1 MDFRFEP
8 GNYYL
13 AGKETFDGHEVLKV
27 DYLPT
32 KLFDDQRSELDKE
45 AESTKDT
52 TETQDAKE
60 IADAKE
66 KPKSAA
72 QQERERKQK
81 AREQKLDE
89 QINYKMDKTSQ
100 VTLWVDPATHQ
111 IVKYTFDNVWM
122 DFLPAGW
129 LVKVDD
135 IKAQMEMGQPFAGV
149 WLPKNINIHAGLT
162 AAIGSLEFQ
171 VLARVFQLPQG
182 RRHLEDPGAEVIAAL
197 LLVLLPGAIVS
208 GEPASVGRQA
218 SPERVA
224 EIRVHGNATLSDDAV
239 IALAGVAPG
248 AMVDQTG
255 LDAIEKRL
263 RDSGRFDE
271 VQVRKRYR
279 TLEMDEIAL
288 VLLVHEKPGLSA
300 TGQPPSPV
308 RRLRSKLMFFPI
320 IDYEDGYGWTY
331 GGRTSIVNVFG
342 KGTHVM
348 VPLSWG
354 GSRNAQVDVDHTF
367 KTGPLTRVTGSYGIL
382 QRENPAFEVDD
393 RRTSLRGRVERRLFD
408 LVTVGGE
415 MARTDI
421 TYGEERDRVWT
432 GAADATLDT
441 RRDPSYPVDAVLAS
455 AAWNRLNPVGTAS
468 FGDSGIDRYSLDAR
482 GYKRVFRQNVVA
494 VRAHYDTASAPLPPY
509 DQWLLGGTSVRGLDA
524 GTLAGDKRFL
534 WSAEL
539 RVPFTAPLDACRLG
553 VNAFIDGGT
562 TAAHDQALADQKE
575 LRSAGAGFW
584 LSIAIFRLNFD
595 VAHSLDGYGTRF
607 HFGTG
612 FSF

>member
-1 MDFRFEP
+1 
-8 GNYYL
+8 
-13 AGKETFDGHEVLKV
+13 
-27 DYLPT
+27 
-32 KLFDDQRSELDKE
+32 
-45 AESTKDT
+45 
-52 TETQDAKE
+52 
-60 IADAKE
+60 
-66 KPKSAA
+66 
-72 QQERERKQK
+72 
-81 AREQKLDE
+81 
-89 QINYKMDKTSQ
+89 
-100 VTLWVDPATHQ
+100 
-111 IVKYTFDNVWM
+111 
-122 DFLPAGW
+122 
-129 LVKVDD
+129 
-135 IKAQMEMGQPFAGV
+135 
-149 WLPKNINIHAGLT
+149 
-162 AAIGSLEFQ
+162 
-171 VLARVFQLPQG
+171 
-182 RRHLEDPGAEVIAAL
+182 VIAAL
-197 LLVLLPGAIVS
+197 LLVLLTGPITSVEPAIV
-208 GEPASVGRQA
+208 ARQA

-239 IALAGVAPG
+239 IVLAGVAPG
-248 AMVDQTG
+248 AMLDQTG

-288 VLLVHEKPGLSA
+288 VLLVHEKPGLGA
-300 TGQPPSPV
+300 TGQPPSAM

-393 RRTSLRGRVERRLFD
+393 RRTSLRGRIERRLFD

-421 TYGEERDRVWT
+421 TYGEERDHVWT

-441 RRDPSYPVDAVLAS
+441 RRDPSYPVDAIFAS

-539 RVPFTAPLDACRLG
+539 RVPFTAPLDAGRLG

-562 TAAHDQALADQKE
+562 TAAHAQALADQKE